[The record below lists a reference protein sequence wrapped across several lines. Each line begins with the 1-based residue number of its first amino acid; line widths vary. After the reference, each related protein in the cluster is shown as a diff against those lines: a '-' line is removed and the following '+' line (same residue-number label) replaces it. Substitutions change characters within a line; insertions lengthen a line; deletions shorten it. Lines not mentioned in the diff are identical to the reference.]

1 MDHILAPE
9 VSVQDFSSNRARRI
23 GAGRGRGWL
32 RIERRMALPAGG
44 RKATFSYRIRRLGKG
59 AQRFL
64 FGSELR
70 LRLLDAHFNRV
81 GEAAGVKHFSVVDP
95 LARIELCGSLDRP
108 ARLWH
113 FPREARVRTHRGIE
127 RIYRGLSLV
136 CVWEVDGDTRRPW
149 TARCALSIEDAGDG
163 GRGGRR

>member
-1 MDHILAPE
+1 MDHILPPE
-9 VSVQDFSSNRARRI
+9 VSVQDFSSNRARKI
-23 GAGRGRGWL
+23 GARHGLGRL
-32 RIERRMALPAGG
+32 RIERRIALPRGG
-44 RKATFSYRIRRLGKG
+44 RKVTFSYRIQRLGGGG
-59 AQRFL
+59 APFL

-95 LARIELCGSLDRP
+95 SARIELCGSLDRP

-136 CVWEVDGDTRRPW
+136 CVWEVDGHARRPW
-149 TARCALSIEDAGDG
+149 TTRYALSIEDAGDAD
-163 GRGGRR
+163 